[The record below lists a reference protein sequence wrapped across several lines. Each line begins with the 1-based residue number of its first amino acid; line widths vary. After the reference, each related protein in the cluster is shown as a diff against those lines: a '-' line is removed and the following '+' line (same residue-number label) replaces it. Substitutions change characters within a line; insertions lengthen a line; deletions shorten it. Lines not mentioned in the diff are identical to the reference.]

1 MGIDFRRD
9 LLKGGD
15 SMHTKWWKSKIFWG
29 SIVVVVTS
37 IGALMTGE
45 ATLGEALTAA
55 VGALIAIF
63 RLFFTDTNLTT

>member
-1 MGIDFRRD
+1 MD
-9 LLKGGD
+9 K
-15 SMHTKWWKSKIFWG
+15 KWWKSKIFWG

-45 ATLGEALTAA
+45 ATLGEVLTAT

>member
-1 MGIDFRRD
+1 ME
-9 LLKGGD
+9 K
-15 SMHTKWWKSKIFWG
+15 KWWKSKIFWG

-45 ATLGEALTAA
+45 ATLGEVLTAT